1 MKLTDLFTSEKQMVD
16 TSGKS
21 QANSA
26 RNASTINRQIH
37 SLAPG
42 QTIQGELVARNGN
55 EVQIRL
61 ADDVIIKA
69 RLEQSMNLEIGKTV
83 TFEVKNNGQSLLL
96 SPLYANTAT
105 DANVLKAIEMAS
117 LPVNHRTVEMT
128 ELLMKAGLSIDRN
141 SLQQVF
147 RESNIYANTELADIV
162 DLHKLSMPV
171 NEGNLSQIASYKNL
185 THQLV
190 TGLNNCLEVLPDTM
204 QDILKSGDVGGAE
217 KLYREL
223 MNMVQESVSGEIHG
237 EISGEIYGEMKP
249 ALLQTADGQLLILLP
264 PTQEQAQIYSFPGDG
279 QLLQT
284 LMQPEYSEILQ
295 KLAQG
300 DNSQLL
306 QALADGDE
314 AAPTPISAQL
324 LQSMGE
330 ALQNPTLSG
339 EQPLLQ
345 TLLQG
350 NSRQAMRQLLQ
361 SPSGLLELLTQTIK
375 NAESGEASYPK
386 LSGLSDFLKNGLQNQ
401 WTITPKE
408 AGDLEQ
414 VEQLYNRLDKQ
425 LKGLTQ
431 VLEQVNQTGSEAYR
445 ATVNL
450 TQNLDFLQQLNQA
463 YTFVQLPLRLQQG
476 NNAHGE
482 LYVYTNKKHLA
493 AKDGQI
499 SALLHLDMEHLGP
512 VDVYVAMQNEK
523 VNTQFYVQ
531 DDEML
536 DFLAEHMDILTK
548 RLEARGY
555 SCNFKLQTREN
566 SEEGKINGIQQ
577 ILQGSGH
584 VPMVQYAFDV
594 RT

>member
-284 LMQPEYSEILQ
+284 LIDRKS
-295 KLAQG
+295 
-300 DNSQLL
+300 
-306 QALADGDE
+306 
-314 AAPTPISAQL
+314 
-324 LQSMGE
+324 
-330 ALQNPTLSG
+330 
-339 EQPLLQ
+339 
-345 TLLQG
+345 
-350 NSRQAMRQLLQ
+350 
-361 SPSGLLELLTQTIK
+361 
-375 NAESGEASYPK
+375 
-386 LSGLSDFLKNGLQNQ
+386 
-401 WTITPKE
+401 
-408 AGDLEQ
+408 
-414 VEQLYNRLDKQ
+414 V
-425 LKGLTQ
+425 
-431 VLEQVNQTGSEAYR
+431 V
-445 ATVNL
+445 
-450 TQNLDFLQQLNQA
+450 
-463 YTFVQLPLRLQQG
+463 
-476 NNAHGE
+476 
-482 LYVYTNKKHLA
+482 
-493 AKDGQI
+493 
-499 SALLHLDMEHLGP
+499 
-512 VDVYVAMQNEK
+512 
-523 VNTQFYVQ
+523 
-531 DDEML
+531 
-536 DFLAEHMDILTK
+536 
-548 RLEARGY
+548 
-555 SCNFKLQTREN
+555 
-566 SEEGKINGIQQ
+566 
-577 ILQGSGH
+577 
-584 VPMVQYAFDV
+584 
-594 RT
+594 